1 MIDGIGNAIVWHIVD
16 LYIQPPGIIL
26 NVYIWYPGTKFQSTS
41 TPRSDGASSEFINLG
56 MLATND
62 NSIAFADVPPI
73 VSIPCRL
80 YAIPATT
87 KGNIMN
93 AGALSS

>member
-26 NVYIWYPGTKFQSTS
+26 NDYIWSPGTKFQSTS

-56 MLATND
+56 MLATDD
-62 NSIAFADVPPI
+62 NSSAFDDLLPR
-73 VSIPCRL
+73 VSSPCRL
-80 YAIPATT
+80 YALHAMT
-87 KGNIMN
+87 KHNIMN
-93 AGALSS
+93 AGALSA